1 MDIIWQN
8 NFATTFSCRIMQ
20 FCTKF
25 WRKNTQ
31 LNTIGITHRI
41 EQLHQ
46 LPLTIPKGKQL
57 HKPDGF
63 QR

>member
-1 MDIIWQN
+1 
-8 NFATTFSCRIMQ
+8 
-20 FCTKF
+20 
-25 WRKNTQ
+25 